1 MVDELVET
9 FSPFASLTQQ
19 HVKEMR
25 IFHFLSKNQDFLN
38 LQSLSDTNVFKMIFK
53 IDCTSTL
60 EIILI
65 NIFLF
70 NNWCSIMYFKSMW
83 EPDIKTCYYFP
94 LFFLLPL
101 FKKVCSYN
109 FLKFV
114 SALFSIQRVFDNV
127 SV

>member
-19 HVKEMR
+19 HVEEMR
-25 IFHFLSKNQDFLN
+25 IFHFLSKNQDFSN
-38 LQSLSDTNVFKMIFK
+38 LQSLADTNVFKIIFK
-53 IDCTSTL
+53 IDCTNTL

-70 NNWCSIMYFKSMW
+70 NNWCNIIYFTSMW
-83 EPDIKTCYYFP
+83 EPDIKTCYHLP
-94 LFFLLPL
+94 LFFFLPL